1 MTMALTDERI
11 QQEWQRWNTKSIPG
25 GVSWAGILCF
35 ARAIAALERDS
46 AGAGPA
52 GGDLSTPATGMTPC
66 HGCEASMEAQRAAN
80 AQVMGTMHEVLDSLV
95 EVVAVSDK
103 HAIILGITPAPDSPI
118 QRAKHAI
125 VKARAWLAANIS
137 GAS

>member
-46 AGAGPA
+46 AGAGPDKCC
-52 GGDLSTPATGMTPC
+52 GG
-66 HGCEASMEAQRAAN
+66 HGCVFQ
-80 AQVMGTMHEVLDSLV
+80 
-95 EVVAVSDK
+95 
-103 HAIILGITPAPDSPI
+103 
-118 QRAKHAI
+118 
-125 VKARAWLAANIS
+125 
-137 GAS
+137 GACLPQTGDRQQA